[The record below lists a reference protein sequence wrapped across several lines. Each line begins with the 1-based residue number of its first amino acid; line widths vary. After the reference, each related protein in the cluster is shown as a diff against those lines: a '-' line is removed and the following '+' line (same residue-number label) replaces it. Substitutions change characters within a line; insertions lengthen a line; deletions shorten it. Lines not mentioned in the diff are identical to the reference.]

1 MPDTPAAGKKKSGP
15 SRVPASVMKK
25 AALEMKAKGKSVAEI
40 AQVLQRSERYIYKLL
55 AEANEDGTA
64 RIIVVPDPIEKSS
77 LPPDVAATLVR
88 DADGFEAF
96 FNRYSGR
103 TLQPIH
109 KQWVTDVLS
118 TTRTLINCPPRHA
131 KSTIF
136 SVWFPIWLLSIDRNE
151 QILIA
156 SQTEKLAKKFTNE
169 IAYHLAYNQTLI
181 ADLGRFR
188 PETSDWPWR
197 PNSGELL
204 VDGRSREY
212 KSGDL
217 SIQVRGAG
225 QQILGMEASWVIVDD
240 PVSRKTTKSQT
251 ERESLSEWFHGD
263 VMSRLEPGGRAICI
277 GQRLH
282 LYDLYGELRDEKVRT
297 PDGGDRP
304 RWNHINYPAIRRWPD
319 EDPDNPEPEVLW
331 PTKWT
336 FEALMETYA
345 DLGASLF
352 TSMYQQEPLPEG
364 DALARRAWL
373 YGDENHLGCTDISRA
388 VGQPREGAE
397 RKVRV
402 VSLDPSPTRY
412 AGLIVADV
420 IVGQQVFECDV
431 LEIVRERMSVRDM
444 LSHIERVIDWYGPQY
459 FIFEQN
465 AAQRWL
471 LQDPTMDRL
480 RKRIRVLPHVTNRNK
495 GDSTLGVESLAVDFE
510 FGRIRVPYADAES
523 RSMSEMLFKEALEYP
538 QGETDDLLMALW
550 FIRFNYSRLAPRSS
564 DSVVDNK
571 SRGRGF
577 RVPGRLSSGWG
588 WNKPAQEHGLPR
600 VTIPS
605 EEN

>member
-1 MPDTPAAGKKKSGP
+1 MPDQPTSKRKSGP
-15 SRVPASVMKK
+15 GRVPASVMKK
-25 AALEMKAKGKSVAEI
+25 AALQMRAKGESVAEI
-40 AQVLQRSERYIYKLL
+40 AKALQRSERYIYKLL
-55 AEANEDGTA
+55 AEANNDGTA
-64 RIIVVPDPIEKSS
+64 RIIVVPDPIQASD
-77 LPPDVAATLVR
+77 LPPDVAAGLVF

-109 KQWVTDVLS
+109 KQWVNDVLS

-151 QILIA
+151 QILIC

-169 IAYHLAYNQTLI
+169 IAYHLAYNQQLI
-181 ADLGRFR
+181 SDLGRFR
-188 PETSDWPWR
+188 PETADWPWR

-240 PVSRKTTKSQT
+240 AVSRKHTKSVT
-251 ERESLSEWFHGD
+251 ERETLSEWFHGD
-263 VMSRLEPGGRAICI
+263 VMSRLEPGGKAICI

-282 LYDLYGELRDEKVRT
+282 LYDLYGELRDEKIRAA
-297 PDGGDRP
+297 DGSERP
-304 RWNHINYPAIRRWPD
+304 RWNHLNYPAVLRWPD
-319 EDPDNPEPEVLW
+319 EDPDFPEPEVLW
-331 PTKWT
+331 PAKWH

-352 TSMYQQEPLPEG
+352 TAMYQQEPLPEG
-364 DALARRAWL
+364 EALARRAWL
-373 YGDENHLGCTDISRA
+373 YGDDNHPGCTDLTRPSG
-388 VGQPREGAE
+388 VGREGPE
-397 RKVRV
+397 RRVRV

-420 IVGQQVFECDV
+420 IVGDIFECDV
-431 LEIVRERMSVRDM
+431 LEIVREKMSVRDM
-444 LSHIERVIDWYGPQY
+444 LSHIERVIDYYAPSY

-471 LQDPTMDRL
+471 LQDPAMDRL

-495 GDSTLGVESLAVDFE
+495 GDATLGVESLAVDFE
-510 FGRIRVPYADAES
+510 FGRIRVPYADAEG

-564 DSVVDNK
+564 EGFSN
-571 SRGRGF
+571 RHTRHGGF
-577 RVPGRLSSGWG
+577 RVPNRLQSGWG
-588 WNKPAQEHGLPR
+588 WNSTPQPPRPDIR
-600 VTIPS
+600 VTVPS
-605 EEN
+605 IEEK

>member
-1 MPDTPAAGKKKSGP
+1 MTTTSPQPTGKKKSGP
-15 SRVPASVMKK
+15 GRVPASVIKK
-25 AALEMKAKGKSVAEI
+25 SALELKAKGKTVKEI
-40 AQVLQRSERYIYKLL
+40 AAILQRSERYIYKML
-55 AEANEDGTA
+55 AEVSADGTA
-64 RIIVVPDPIEKSS
+64 RIIVVPDPIPQSA
-77 LPPDVAATLVR
+77 LPADVAACLVR
-88 DADGFEAF
+88 DPDGFEAF

-109 KQWVTDVLS
+109 KEWVGQVLGG
-118 TTRTLINCPPRHA
+118 TRTLINCPPRHA

-136 SVWFPIWLLSIDRNE
+136 SVWFPLWLLAMDRNE
-151 QILIA
+151 QILLA

-169 IAYHLAYNQTLI
+169 IAYHLAYNQQLI
-181 ADLGRFR
+181 AELGRFR

-240 PVSRKTTKSQT
+240 PVSRKIVRSQT
-251 ERESLSEWFHGD
+251 EREGLSEWFHGD
-263 VMSRLEPGGRAICI
+263 VMTRLEPGGQAICI

-297 PDGGDRP
+297 PDGGERP
-304 RWNHINYPAIRRWPD
+304 RWNHINYPAIIRWPD
-319 EDPDNPEPEVLW
+319 EDPNNPEPEVLW
-331 PTKWT
+331 PNKWT

-345 DLGASLF
+345 DLGAGLF
-352 TSMYQQEPLPEG
+352 GAMYQQQPLPEG

-373 YGDENHLGCTDISRA
+373 YGDESHPGCTDISRA
-388 VGQPREGAE
+388 VGQSRDGPVR
-397 RKVRV
+397 RVRV

-420 IVGQQVFECDV
+420 LVGQSVFECDV

-444 LSHIERVIDWYGPQY
+444 LSHIERVIDWYAPQY
-459 FIFEQN
+459 FVFEQN

-480 RKRIRVLPHVTNRNK
+480 RRRIRVLPHVTNRNK
-495 GDSTLGVESLAVDFE
+495 GDANLGVESLAIDFE

-550 FIRFNYSRLAPRSS
+550 FIRFNYSRFAPSS
-564 DSVVDNK
+564 GESVSNDR
-571 SRGRGF
+571 RGRGF
-577 RVPGRLSSGWG
+577 RVPSRLSSGWA
-588 WNKPAQEHGLPR
+588 WSKPEKPKQLPR
-600 VTIPS
+600 VTVP
-605 EEN
+605 E